1 MALIQLSDVEFSYGD
16 QPILRIPRFTLEKGE
31 RLFLHGP
38 SGSGKST
45 FLEILS
51 GILTPRKGEVRV
63 LGEDLASMT
72 ASRRDRFRADHI
84 GSIFQNFNLIPY
96 LNVRDN
102 IALGPAFSSRRRK
115 PAAELDAERDGML
128 RALGIEAFLDRPVTR
143 LSMGQQQRVAVARA
157 LLGGPELVLA
167 DEPTSALDEDRRE
180 KFLKLLFEL
189 AEERGTSLI
198 FVSHDRSIQRL
209 FGRVEALS
217 DLNEVRP

>member
-1 MALIQLSDVEFSYGD
+1 MALIELSNVEFSYGD
-16 QPILRIPRFTLEKGE
+16 HPILRIPRFTMEKGE

-51 GILTPRKGEVRV
+51 GILTPQKGEVRI
-63 LGEDLASMT
+63 LGENLAVLP
-72 ASRRDRFRADHI
+72 ASGRDRFRADHI
-84 GSIFQNFNLIPY
+84 GSIFQSFNLIPY

-102 IALGPAFSSRRRK
+102 IALGPAFSHKRRK
-115 PAAELDAERDGML
+115 PAAELDAERDQML
-128 RALGIEAFLDRPVTR
+128 KALGIEHLLERPVTR
-143 LSMGQQQRVAVARA
+143 LSVGQQQRVAVARA
-157 LLGGPELVLA
+157 LLGGPEIVLA
-167 DEPTSALDEDRRE
+167 DEPTSALDEDHRE

-189 AEERGTSLI
+189 AEARGTSLV

-217 DLNEVRP
+217 SLNEVKA